1 MRNMEAG
8 KHFAHRGRFENGLGA
23 IGVASE
29 VVAAP
34 WTVADSYQPRNFH
47 RNLPVDDLY
56 LKKIIVMYIVH
67 NMLYF
72 LVEVI

>member
-1 MRNMEAG
+1 MMRNMEVG
-8 KHFAHRGRFENGLGA
+8 KRFAHRGRFGNDLGA
-23 IGVASE
+23 IGVAYE
-29 VVAAP
+29 GVAPLVVAF
-34 WTVADSYQPRNFH
+34 QPQNFH

-67 NMLYF
+67 MLYF

>member
-47 RNLPVDDLY
+47 RNLPVYDLY
-56 LKKIIVMYIVH
+56 LKKNSYVYSTYVV
-67 NMLYF
+67 F
-72 LVEVI
+72 FF